1 MKFELNATYTP
12 DLFSF
17 IRSTYNTRKV
27 RNIALA
33 KAVGLNKKKKNG
45 RDSKWK
51 LYLWVRECIYVKTKK
66 IRLRYE
72 WF

>member
-45 RDSKWK
+45 RDSK
-51 LYLWVRECIYVKTKK
+51 
-66 IRLRYE
+66 
-72 WF
+72 